1 VPPATE
7 AAAYELLE
15 QLRWGGAAPP
25 CPRCGVAGRCFLL
38 RPVDV
43 GGRRTRTGAVSA
55 RRVWKCGACRG
66 QFSVLVGTVAQG
78 SRIPMRAW
86 ADVLGQWFA
95 ADAVPAVD
103 VVVQRYGVSRAAARQ
118 LLRRLQLAEA
128 ACGGQDGGALLRLE
142 PAEAARIRAA
152 TPARVR
158 PRPQSG
164 PTADY
169 G

>member
-1 VPPATE
+1 
-7 AAAYELLE
+7 
-15 QLRWGGAAPP
+15 
-25 CPRCGVAGRCFLL
+25 
-38 RPVDV
+38 
-43 GGRRTRTGAVSA
+43 
-55 RRVWKCGACRG
+55 
-66 QFSVLVGTVAQG
+66 
-78 SRIPMRAW
+78 
-86 ADVLGQWFA
+86 
-95 ADAVPAVD
+95 VPAVD